1 MAVANSPHLM
11 SYGFIEIVVTI
22 LKREVVMRRIM
33 YVECKGQKLGGPGR
47 IGWVEMTNSG
57 RSFLYQGKQ
66 LLKTK
71 SGYKYNCIEVETG
84 DQYWVSG
91 PKKRGGDT
99 LYGGVVEIDE
109 DAREEYWLRIRNLP
123 ENIHLTKYRG

>member
-1 MAVANSPHLM
+1 MDGCGELAA

-91 PKKRGGDT
+91 PKNS
-99 LYGGVVEIDE
+99 I
-109 DAREEYWLRIRNLP
+109 
-123 ENIHLTKYRG
+123 